1 MTGNRLYIWH
11 RMNLYKVRKS
21 TLAKLARSSPLWA
34 LAALVLLPLAMT
46 LGASLMGA
54 SELTEHIGPVFKTGT
69 GQARM
74 PFLPAL
80 PTTEQYLK
88 LLLDNAKFLTMFWN
102 SMRLV
107 LPLVIGQLL
116 VGAMA
121 AWGFAHFHFPGR
133 DALFMGYVAL
143 MMMPFQVMLAPTFLV
158 LDNLKLVDT
167 PWAIV
172 LPGMFGTF
180 AVFLLRQF
188 FRSIPAALTESAR
201 IDGAGEFRIFTSIAL
216 PLGAPG
222 IASLFILS
230 FLDNWNL
237 IEQPMAF
244 LRTESLQPLS
254 LYLRRIGDTN
264 VDVAMAASILT
275 LLPTL
280 LLFLYCESYLV
291 EGIQLSGIKE

>member
-1 MTGNRLYIWH
+1 MTQNQKIRRSFLT
-11 RMNLYKVRKS
+11 R
-21 TLAKLARSSPLWA
+21 LARSIPLWA
-34 LAALVLLPLAMT
+34 LAAAVLLPLAMT

-54 SELTEHIGPVFKTGT
+54 SELAEHIGPVLKGGA

-74 PFLPAL
+74 PLLPAL
-80 PTTEQYLK
+80 PSIEQYLK

-107 LPLVIGQLL
+107 LPLVTGQLA
-116 VGAMA
+116 VGALA
-121 AWGFAHFHFPGR
+121 AWGFAHFRFPGR
-133 DALFMGYVAL
+133 DALFMAYIAL
-143 MMMPFQVMLAPTFLV
+143 MMMPFQVMLAPTYLV
-158 LDNLKLVDT
+158 LSSMRLIDT
-167 PWAIV
+167 PWAII

-188 FRSIPAALTESAR
+188 FRAIPPALTESAR
-201 IDGAGEFRIFTSIAL
+201 IDGAGELRIFARIAL

-237 IEQPMAF
+237 IEQPMTF
-244 LRTESLQPLS
+244 LRIESEQPLS
-254 LYLRRIGDTN
+254 LFLRRIGEGN

-280 LLFLYCESYLV
+280 LLFFYCESYLV